1 MNQFD
6 TQPLIK
12 AVLPVM
18 PRGSSV
24 VLLDEV
30 MIDQVQDLLSR
41 FDLQLQ
47 LVGEDQVIPGS
58 YWGESEAGL
67 IGNNLYARLD
77 TPVHSL
83 LHEACHYICM
93 DDLRRAALHRDAGG
107 EVEEENAVCYLQIV
121 LADFIDGFDRIQMQ
135 NDMDSWGYTFRLGS
149 SHAWFMQEAEDAQ
162 RWLHAAGL
170 IDNSD
175 TPTWCIRR

>member
-1 MNQFD
+1 
-6 TQPLIK
+6 
-12 AVLPVM
+12 M

-30 MIDQVQDLLSR
+30 IIDQVQDLLSR

-77 TPVHSL
+77 TP
-83 LHEACHYICM
+83 
-93 DDLRRAALHRDAGG
+93 
-107 EVEEENAVCYLQIV
+107 
-121 LADFIDGFDRIQMQ
+121 
-135 NDMDSWGYTFRLGS
+135 
-149 SHAWFMQEAEDAQ
+149 
-162 RWLHAAGL
+162 
-170 IDNSD
+170 
-175 TPTWCIRR
+175 